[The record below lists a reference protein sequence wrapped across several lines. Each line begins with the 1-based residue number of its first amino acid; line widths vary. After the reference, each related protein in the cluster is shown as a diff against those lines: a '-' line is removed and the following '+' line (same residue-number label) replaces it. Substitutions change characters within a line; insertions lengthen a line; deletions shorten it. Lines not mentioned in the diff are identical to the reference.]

1 MNFKNIFFLVVLIL
15 VVLLSLSLFAD
26 DDSSGCQ
33 ISVKRLSPRILVLS
47 FPDDPMQ
54 NNIVALKSEKGII
67 VIDTHFS
74 PSTADKIRKK
84 IIEELQEDNFAYVID
99 THSHGDHTYGNQ
111 VFSDAVIIGHEDC
124 AFEMLEREKT
134 LPQTTAR
141 LQMMLKHMKD
151 GLEKME
157 KTSEEAQAMERQV
170 KYYELALPGLESGF
184 ELTLPEMTFND
195 RMFLDLGDLHLYL
208 YYFGLCHSK
217 SDILIYCPEEGLLMT
232 GDLFS
237 YGHELYID
245 SERILNLDLWEQNLE
260 RFTDQDKKI
269 NFIVPGH
276 QELLEREELSK
287 HLAFVRNKK
296 EEFKGKSSAL
306 FAMKKIV
313 EEQGIEAAAKG
324 LKEMSTQPE
333 KYYLLYPELDQ
344 YVYYRMLDGKL
355 DDAVVLFETL
365 AELFSDK
372 AMAYDSLGEVYK
384 RKGNID
390 LAIKSF
396 KRSLELDP
404 NNHNAKMQI
413 EELEKKK

>member
-15 VVLLSLSLFAD
+15 VVLLSLSLFAV

-74 PSTADKIRKK
+74 PSTAAEIRKK
-84 IIEELQEDNFAYVID
+84 IAEEFREENFAYVIN

-111 VFSDAVIIGHEDC
+111 VFSDAVIIGHEEC
-124 AFEMLEREKT
+124 IPEMLEQKKT

-141 LQMMLKHMKD
+141 LQMMLKHMKA

-157 KTSEEAQAMERQV
+157 KTSEEAQALERQI
-170 KYYELALPGLESGF
+170 KYYELALSGLESGF
-184 ELTLPEMTFND
+184 ELTPPEISFSD
-195 RMFLDLGDLHLYL
+195 RMSLDLGDIHLDL

-237 YGHELYID
+237 MGHDLYVD
-245 SERILNLDLWEQNLE
+245 SERILNLDRWEENLE
-260 RFTDQDKKI
+260 IFVDQNKNI

-276 QELLEREELSK
+276 LELLERDELSK

-306 FAMKKIV
+306 FALKKMF
-313 EEQGIEAAAKG
+313 EEEGVEAAAKG
-324 LKEMSTQPE
+324 LKEMSTHPE

-344 YVYYRMLDGKL
+344 YVYYMMLGGKL
-355 DDAVVLFETL
+355 DEAVVLFETL

-390 LAIKSF
+390 LAIKNF
-396 KRSLELDP
+396 KKSLELDP
-404 NNHNAKMQI
+404 DNSNAKMQI
-413 EELEKKK
+413 QELEKKK